1 MDKEKV
7 QRDLHVE
14 FQKLEKT
21 LLEQSQKTFI
31 EEGYNRLNQLQKIL
45 LELFKEQKNHENID
59 NTTSKTR

>member
-7 QRDLHVE
+7 QRDLHIE

-31 EEGYNRLNQLQKIL
+31 EEGYSRLNQLQKIL